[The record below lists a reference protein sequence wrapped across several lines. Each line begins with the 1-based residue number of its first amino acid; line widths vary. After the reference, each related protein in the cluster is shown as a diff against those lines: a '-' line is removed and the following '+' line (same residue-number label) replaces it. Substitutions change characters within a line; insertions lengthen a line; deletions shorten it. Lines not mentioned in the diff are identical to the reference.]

1 MSVGSYFAVGQF
13 QAALH
18 VFSCLVCNF
27 CQGRALL
34 KMMTQ
39 NIKPT

>member
-27 CQGRALL
+27 CQGRALF
-34 KMMTQ
+34 KMMAQ